1 METSAVDHPFF
12 FCRPG
17 GKGDQDL
24 RVCCRICAA
33 PKEPSVVIE
42 LQKKRSGRLSSR
54 AERKI
59 KRACKQHAETDDHKQ
74 NALMMRLE
82 G

>member
-1 METSAVDHPFF
+1 M
-12 FCRPG
+12 
-17 GKGDQDL
+17 
-24 RVCCRICAA
+24 
-33 PKEPSVVIE
+33 VIE